1 MSKRFPKK
9 QEIYYLLMATV
20 FPIHVWSLINV
31 TREVPAWI
39 LRLSISDMVGVIAY
53 AQFYALIDT
62 LVIFIPL
69 LLLAVLLPTT
79 LFRNK
84 FVAKGT
90 AVIFISSAWFI
101 FLHLNGQI
109 IEQRQIA
116 VLGIW
121 GVSYLLVLAAAI
133 LIIQKNQKL
142 EMAIVSFVQR
152 LSVLSVLYLIID
164 LLSLIVIVVRNV

>member
-1 MSKRFPKK
+1 MAAIFP
-9 QEIYYLLMATV
+9 V
-20 FPIHVWSLINV
+20 HVWSLINV

-39 LRLSISDMVGVIAY
+39 LRLSISEMVGVMAY
-53 AQFYALIDT
+53 AQLYALLDT
-62 LVIFIPL
+62 LLIFVPL
-69 LLLAVLLPTT
+69 LLLAVLLPAT

-84 FVAKGT
+84 FVATGT

-116 VLGIW
+116 VLAIW
-121 GVSYLLVLAAAI
+121 GVSYLLILAAAFI
-133 LIIQKNQKL
+133 FIRKNQKL
-142 EMAIVSFVQR
+142 ETAIVSFVQR

-164 LLSLIVIVVRNV
+164 LLSLVVIVVRNV